1 MMNCHDV
8 KIQNCV
14 YIYYKIN
21 KGDAE
26 TSNYK
31 ITFSTVR
38 QSRDSSN
45 AEGETDSHSCTRSRP
60 RRVKRKVLVCLS
72 VDIKV
77 EWLNTVRESKI
88 LDLQRQG
95 I

>member
-1 MMNCHDV
+1 M
-8 KIQNCV
+8 

-21 KGDAE
+21 KGNTE
-26 TSNYK
+26 TINYK
-31 ITFSTVR
+31 IMLSTVR
-38 QSRDSSN
+38 LSRDSSN
-45 AEGETDSHSCTRSRP
+45 AEGETDSHSCTGSCP

-77 EWLNTVRESKI
+77 ELLNTVRESKI